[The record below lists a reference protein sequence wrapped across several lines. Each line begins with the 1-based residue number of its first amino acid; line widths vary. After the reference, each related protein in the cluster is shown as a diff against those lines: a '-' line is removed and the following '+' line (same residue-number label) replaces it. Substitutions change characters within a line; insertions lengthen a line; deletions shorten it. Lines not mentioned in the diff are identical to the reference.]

1 MGRDP
6 LAGEILGHYR
16 VVDRIGAG
24 GMGVVYRAHDERL
37 DRFVALKIL
46 PPGALVDAD
55 SRKSFQSE
63 AQVLAKL
70 NHPNIATIYDF
81 DCDGSTD
88 FLVMELLTGETMAEK
103 LSAGP
108 LPLDQILRFGA
119 QMAAGIA
126 AAHQQGILHRD
137 LKPGNL
143 GLTADGRL
151 KILDFGIAKL
161 LESDPAAL
169 TRTLTGAG
177 MVKGTLPYMAPEQLR
192 ASGVDARTDIYA
204 VGVVLYE
211 MAAGKL
217 PYPQMHTAVL
227 IDNILNH
234 PPPLP
239 TRINRAI
246 PPGLE
251 AVIVKAMDKDP
262 SQRYQSAGE
271 LVIDLERLT
280 TASTPVAA

>member
-70 NHPNIATIYDF
+70 NHPNIATIYEF

-103 LSAGP
+103 LSA
-108 LPLDQILRFGA
+108 DR
-119 QMAAGIA
+119 
-126 AAHQQGILHRD
+126 
-137 LKPGNL
+137 KS
-143 GLTADGRL
+143 TRL
-151 KILDFGIAKL
+151 
-161 LESDPAAL
+161 
-169 TRTLTGAG
+169 
-177 MVKGTLPYMAPEQLR
+177 
-192 ASGVDARTDIYA
+192 
-204 VGVVLYE
+204 
-211 MAAGKL
+211 
-217 PYPQMHTAVL
+217 
-227 IDNILNH
+227 N
-234 PPPLP
+234 
-239 TRINRAI
+239 
-246 PPGLE
+246 
-251 AVIVKAMDKDP
+251 
-262 SQRYQSAGE
+262 
-271 LVIDLERLT
+271 
-280 TASTPVAA
+280 